1 MMHLKFIL
9 NGQSIGEEAKSSNQI
24 HEESHHHHHEVV
36 HSTLSPHMDN
46 SILVFFTLKDLKP
59 GNIIP
64 IFFRPTTKQPSP
76 SSSPH
81 FLPREEANSIPFS
94 LSKLP
99 YLLQLFGFSQTSP
112 QAQAMEN
119 TLRHCEIKP
128 ILGETKSCATSLE
141 SMLDFVHQVFGSNT
155 KFKALSTHEFG
166 KNNGLLQN
174 YTILGEPREILAPKM
189 VACHT
194 MPYPYVV
201 YYCHHQK
208 SESKVFQVS
217 LMGNNNIIVEA
228 IAVCHL
234 DTSQWSPNHV
244 SFRVLGIKPGSSSP
258 VCHFFPADNLVWV
271 PVYETHQEGSS
282 RDEVF
287 SM

>member
-1 MMHLKFIL
+1 EKA
-9 NGQSIGEEAKSSNQI
+9 ESNQI
-24 HEESHHHHHEVV
+24 HGESHHHHHEI
-36 HSTLSPHMDN
+36 HSTLSPHLDN
-46 SILVFFTLKDLKP
+46 STLVFFTLKDLKP
-59 GNIIP
+59 GSIIP
-64 IFFRPTTKQPSP
+64 IFFKPTTKQPS

-112 QAQAMEN
+112 QAQAMEI

-141 SMLDFVHQVFGSNT
+141 SMLDFVHEIFGSNT
-155 KFKALSTHEFG
+155 KFKALSTHEYG
-166 KNNGLLQN
+166 KNYGLLQN

-201 YYCHHQK
+201 YYCHYQK

-217 LMGNNNIIVEA
+217 LMGENTNNNNNNIMVEA
-228 IAVCHL
+228 IAVCHM

-258 VCHFFPADNLVWV
+258 ICHFFPADHLVWV
-271 PVYETHQEGSS
+271 PIFEDHEDSS
-282 RDEVF
+282 RDKVF
-287 SM
+287 SI